1 MKSHPY
7 FRSINWDDLE
17 KKTVSPPFKP
27 DLHNAVDVK
36 YFNKKCTSSQ
46 CSLDSLKKVDSVN
59 TPSNRENGVRDD
71 ATTFTG
77 FSYDHG
83 MLLSSISN
91 SDEDDVISE

>member
-17 KKTVSPPFKP
+17 NKRISPPFIP

-36 YFNKKCTSSQ
+36 YFNKKCTSSR
-46 CSLDSLKKVDSVN
+46 CSLDSSKNVDSVK
-59 TPSNRENGVRDD
+59 TPSDRENGVTDD
-71 ATTFTG
+71 ATRFLG
-77 FSYDHG
+77 FSYDHI
-83 MLLSSISN
+83 MLYSSISN